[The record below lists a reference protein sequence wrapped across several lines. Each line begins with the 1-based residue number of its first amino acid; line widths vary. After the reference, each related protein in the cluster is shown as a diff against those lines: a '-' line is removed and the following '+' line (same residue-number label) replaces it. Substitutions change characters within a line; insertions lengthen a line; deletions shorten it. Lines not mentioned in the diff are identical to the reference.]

1 MQFNQLRRREFITL
15 LGGAV
20 AAWPLASAAQQP
32 EQMRRIGVL
41 MAYAERD
48 LEGETWVAAFREEI
62 KKLGWAEG
70 SNLRIDYRLG
80 ARCARRCA
88 RPCHWNDGS
97 RSAPSRA
104 FDTKLNYRPHGRS
117 APSKRTCLSWLSRRW
132 PSIREAGTH
141 VQWVASFGRPAR
153 RSGREHRPERT
164 VRACGNSRR

>member
-48 LEGETWVAAFREEI
+48 LEGETWVGAFREEL

-70 SNLRIDYRLG
+70 SNLRIDYRWG
-80 ARCARRCA
+80 AVDPDLMYRFARELVA
-88 RPCHWNDGS
+88 LRPDVIFTQNTPTTASVLHQ
-97 RSAPSRA
+97 
-104 FDTKLNYRPHGRS
+104 T
-117 APSKRTCLSWLSRRW
+117 RTI
-132 PSIREAGTH
+132 PIIFAN
-141 VQWVASFGRPAR
+141 VADPVG
-153 RSGREHRPERT
+153 
-164 VRACGNSRR
+164 